1 MTLKTVVLAGV
12 TALSLAA
19 PAAALAQPYWDQ
31 DRGYH
36 DDRGYRDRDD
46 WRRHEWRERE
56 AWEHR
61 GYGWGYGQRCF
72 IERRGHYDW
81 RGYYVSRPV
90 RICR

>member
-1 MTLKTVVLAGV
+1 MTLKTIVLAGV

-19 PAAALAQPYWDQ
+19 PAAALAQPYGDY

-36 DDRGYRDRDD
+36 DRDD

-61 GYGWGYGQRCF
+61 GYGWDRHCF
-72 IERRGHYDW
+72 VERRGYYNW
-81 RGYYVSRPV
+81 RGDYVSRPV
-90 RICR
+90 RVCR